1 MNYNRNSNDSG
12 AVVIGVIV
20 LISLAIW
27 GAIWG
32 FSTLLGL
39 DTDIGAPVFLRLLI
53 VIGLFFVSLIFGR
66 DWEIIHFR
74 KIWPIL
80 LALAWTCFWPA
91 LNYWSSQTLFG
102 HFDTPWWAT
111 WYTKGGVLFAI
122 IGLGYLINKIFEDF

>member
-12 AVVIGVIV
+12 IFLLICAIVAVIGLVI
-20 LISLAIW
+20 W
-27 GAIWG
+27 K
-32 FSTLLGL
+32 FSTFLGL
-39 DTDIGAPVFLRLLI
+39 DMATGAPVFLSLI
-53 VIGLFFVSLIFGR
+53 IVAGLFIVSLIFGG
-66 DWEIIHFR
+66 DWEIIHIR

-80 LALAWTCFWPA
+80 LALAWACFWPA

-111 WYTKGGVLFAI
+111 WYTKGGVFFAI